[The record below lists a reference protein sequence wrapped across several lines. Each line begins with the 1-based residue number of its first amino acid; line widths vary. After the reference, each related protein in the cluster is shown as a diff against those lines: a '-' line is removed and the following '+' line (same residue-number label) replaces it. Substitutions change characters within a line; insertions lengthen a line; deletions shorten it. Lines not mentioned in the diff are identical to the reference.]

1 MISERVPSLAAYTE
15 KGEIRIP
22 VILLLK
28 DKAIFV
34 KAPLFKTVPT
44 SESITA
50 LNPRIVSLEPFSPT
64 TRTGLEDVCLQSLNQ
79 PF

>member
-1 MISERVPSLAAYTE
+1 MQGNLKNS
-15 KGEIRIP
+15 
-22 VILLLK
+22 ILLLK

-34 KAPLFKTVPT
+34 KAPLLATVPA

-64 TRTGLEDVCLQSLNQ
+64 TRTGLEDVCPPITKPALLV
-79 PF
+79 